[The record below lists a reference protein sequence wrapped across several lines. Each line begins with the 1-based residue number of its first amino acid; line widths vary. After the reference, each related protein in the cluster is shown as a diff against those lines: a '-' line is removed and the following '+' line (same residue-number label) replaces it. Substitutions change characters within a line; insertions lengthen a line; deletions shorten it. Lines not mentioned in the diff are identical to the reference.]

1 MRPVT
6 WWGKTIYRLLQVLFA
21 FIIVFPVLY
30 AIDISF
36 MPAQQIFRKPP
47 NLMPTMLN
55 LSNYKLALSN
65 APLLRYELNSLIVA
79 VCVTAGQMALS
90 SLASFSFSYFNFKGK
105 NVIFML
111 ILVTMM
117 IPGESSVISNYM
129 TIGDLHLF
137 DTYIALILPSLASA
151 MSVFFMRQAFLQ
163 TPRALYEVARLEG
176 CGNLRY
182 LFTLLLP
189 LCKGSLG
196 AIGIYSFIGSW
207 NSYLWPLLVTNKS
220 HMRTVQ
226 IGIGM
231 LSDSEAMGYGMIM
244 AGIVIILLP
253 TLLIFIAGQRQ
264 ILSGALA
271 GSIKG

>member
-6 WWGKTIYRLLQVLFA
+6 WWGKTLFLLCQIAFVIVILFP
-21 FIIVFPVLY
+21 ILY
-30 AIDISF
+30 AVDISF
-36 MPAQQIFRKPP
+36 MPQSQLFKRPP
-47 NLMPTMLN
+47 NLMPTQLN
-55 LSNYKLALSN
+55 FDNYALALEN
-65 APLLRYELNSLIVA
+65 APLFRFMLNSIIVA
-79 VCVTAGQMALS
+79 TSVTAGQMILS
-90 SLASFSFSYFNFKGK
+90 SLAAFAFSYFQFKGK
-105 NVIFML
+105 NLVFMM
-111 ILVTMM
+111 ILATMM
-117 IPGESSVISNYM
+117 IPGESIIISNYM

-151 MSVFFMRQAFLQ
+151 MSVFFMRQTFMQ

-189 LCKGSLG
+189 LSKGSLG
-196 AIGIYSFIGSW
+196 AIGIYSFISSW
-207 NSYLWPLLVTNKS
+207 NSYLWPLLVTNKTE
-220 HMRTVQ
+220 MRTVQ
-226 IGIGM
+226 IGVGM

-244 AGIVIILLP
+244 GGITMIMLP
-253 TLLIFIAGQRQ
+253 SILIFVVGQKQ

>member
-6 WWGKTIYRLLQVLFA
+6 WWGKMLFLLCQIAFVIVILFP
-21 FIIVFPVLY
+21 ILY
-30 AIDISF
+30 AVDVSF
-36 MPAQQIFRKPP
+36 MPQSQLFKRPP
-47 NLMPTMLN
+47 NLMPTQLN
-55 LSNYKLALSN
+55 FDNYALALEN
-65 APLLRYELNSLIVA
+65 APLFRFMLNSIIVA
-79 VCVTAGQMALS
+79 TSVTAGQMILS
-90 SLASFSFSYFNFKGK
+90 SLAAFAFSYFQFKGK
-105 NVIFML
+105 NLVFMM
-111 ILVTMM
+111 ILATMM
-117 IPGESSVISNYM
+117 IPGESIIISNYM

-151 MSVFFMRQAFLQ
+151 MSVFFMRQTFMQ

-189 LCKGSLG
+189 LSKGSLG
-196 AIGIYSFIGSW
+196 AIGIYSFISSW
-207 NSYLWPLLVTNKS
+207 NSYLWPLLVTNKTE
-220 HMRTVQ
+220 MRTVQ
-226 IGIGM
+226 IGVGM

-244 AGIVIILLP
+244 GGITMIMLP
-253 TLLIFIAGQRQ
+253 SILIFVVGQKQ